1 MKRHSNHTDRDTH
14 TYIYIHIRKY
24 TCIYVN
30 THIHIHI
37 HAHIYA
43 HTHTHTH
50 TIWMAE
56 TAEVI
61 RPEVSS
67 WRLSEAT
74 ESECAE
80 ERRVA
85 LDVI

>member
-1 MKRHSNHTDRDTH
+1 MHICKYTYTH
-14 TYIYIHIRKY
+14 TYTCTYI
-24 TCIYVN
+24 C
-30 THIHIHI
+30 THT
-37 HAHIYA
+37 

-61 RPEVSS
+61 RPGASS

-85 LDVI
+85 LDVIQMFLTQKRL